1 MPESRFCNIFY
12 INLWK
17 ISSHLQ
23 SLNDGAGAV
32 TSSLI
37 LSASF
42 RAKVQL
48 YVSHNMYC
56 MSFFPISLP
65 DHHNHFLSP
74 PNEKIPSLAS
84 AGSQTNPLSKK
95 VQ

>member
-1 MPESRFCNIFY
+1 MPESKFCNTFY

-17 ISSHLQ
+17 VSSHLQ

-37 LSASF
+37 LSVSF

-56 MSFFPISLP
+56 TSFFPISLP

-74 PNEKIPSLAS
+74 PNEKIQSLVS